1 MPTICSTL
9 MKFINKRIKR
19 LYELMLI
26 SLWLQL
32 VCLFWS
38 GKKSRLFLFSEAIRR
53 DTPPVTNKYV
63 LIHNIV
69 VMKAIVG
76 EANVPSNG
84 IKIIVNVC
92 V

>member
-1 MPTICSTL
+1 MAPIGMFVL
-9 MKFINKRIKR
+9 ERKEIK
-19 LYELMLI
+19 
-26 SLWLQL
+26 
-32 VCLFWS
+32 VV
-38 GKKSRLFLFSEAIRR
+38 FLFSEAIRR